1 MGFTLFD
8 LSVIANA
15 IEHQRKLATD
25 EYHNRMQYLDRISQK
40 VRQRIDAMEANKA
53 EHLSE
58 KGFFEEER
66 CNAE

>member
-25 EYHNRMQYLDRISQK
+25 EYNARMQYLDRISRK
-40 VRQRIDAMEANKA
+40 VRQKIDTMEANKS

-58 KGFFEEER
+58 KGFFEEEPV
-66 CNAE
+66 NAE